1 MDKFERCL
9 HGKMTGNKLT
19 GREGRKGGKKRR
31 GGEKGRGRGR
41 RERDNMNEL
50 ERRQCLR

>member
-19 GREGRKGGKKRR
+19 GREGRRGKEKERGEREGG
-31 GGEKGRGRGR
+31 G
-41 RERDNMNEL
+41 RER
-50 ERRQCLR
+50 